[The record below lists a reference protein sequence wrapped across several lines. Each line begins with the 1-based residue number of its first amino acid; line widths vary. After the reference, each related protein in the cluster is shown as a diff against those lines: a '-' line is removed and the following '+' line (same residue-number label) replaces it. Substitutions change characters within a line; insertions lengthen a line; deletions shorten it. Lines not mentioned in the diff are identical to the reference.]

1 MEVIRSNSNLQLNMC
16 FQRKQ
21 KDVSKENEF
30 YMQLLQQA
38 LPLEQ
43 QQTQQPLPQQQQQQ
57 SCQNTSPEKSR
68 GKTFICYN
76 RQLSDSQI
84 GKTISGFPRIIIV
97 SYCTV
102 KICYELI

>member
-1 MEVIRSNSNLQLNMC
+1 MY

-43 QQTQQPLPQQQQQQ
+43 QQTQQPLPQQQ
-57 SCQNTSPEKSR
+57 SCHNTSPEKSR
-68 GKTFICYN
+68 GKASISLLHRTIHIF
-76 RQLSDSQI
+76 SDSWT
-84 GKTISGFPRIIIV
+84 GKTVVG
-97 SYCTV
+97 
-102 KICYELI
+102 L

>member
-1 MEVIRSNSNLQLNMC
+1 MTIVY

-38 LPLEQ
+38 LPVEQ

-57 SCQNTSPEKSR
+57 SCHNTSPEKSR
-68 GKTFICYN
+68 GKAFIH
-76 RQLSDSQI
+76 QL
-84 GKTISGFPRIIIV
+84 P
-97 SYCTV
+97 
-102 KICYELI
+102 

>member
-1 MEVIRSNSNLQLNMC
+1 MWSKLYVEVIGSNSNWQLNMC

-68 GKTFICYN
+68 GKAPICLL
-76 RQLSDSQI
+76 QQTPFLIQ
-84 GKTISGFPRIIIV
+84 GL
-97 SYCTV
+97 V
-102 KICYELI
+102 KKSWVF

>member
-1 MEVIRSNSNLQLNMC
+1 VY

-38 LPLEQ
+38 LPVEH

-57 SCQNTSPEKSR
+57 SCHNTSPEKSR
-68 GKTFICYN
+68 GKAFWSVAVDIKKYGPC
-76 RQLSDSQI
+76 L
-84 GKTISGFPRIIIV
+84 PRFMDW
-97 SYCTV
+97 
-102 KICYELI
+102 